1 MAISMNWVNDYVSVE
16 DIDLRL
22 LANKITTAGINIEK
36 VENKKINNL
45 VIGQVLE
52 CEDHK
57 DSDHLHVCQVDV
69 KSQVYQI
76 VCGAPNVHK
85 GMKVIVALPGAILPG
100 NFEIKTSTIRG
111 VTSNGMLCALFELGK
126 EEKTEENYNKGIHEV
141 TEEIEIGTDANIYL
155 GFDDTSYELDLNPN
169 RFDCNNHIPFSYEV
183 AAVLGKKVNLPTISY
198 SPIKDKVTNHM
209 NLKVETDNCTMYNLK
224 MVTDVKIGPSP
235 EFIKRRLEI
244 AGMRSIN
251 NVVDISNYVML
262 EYGQP
267 LHFFDKKKIGDTILV
282 RMAKDNEIIETLDK
296 KERVLSNKDIV
307 ITDGNKPI
315 CIAGVMG
322 GINSGI
328 DDNTTTIVIESA
340 IFNPYNVRYT
350 SLNHELRSEA
360 SLRYEKGLN
369 YEYCNM
375 AIERSCHLLEKY
387 AGAKVLEGTITHDQI
402 DKTPKEVA
410 FNLKDVNK
418 LLGMTLTVEDCKKSL
433 DGLGFVYTVDYDNTF
448 YTIIPNRRL
457 DVLPHVNDMA
467 EEVGRLYGYES
478 IIGKLPTVSSKTG
491 KYQGQSGLR
500 KDISKRLRALGL
512 NEARTYL
519 LVGDSENNLFKYNR
533 KEEINI
539 LKPMSSDKK
548 VIRQTIIPS
557 LLKVVDYNKNRGV
570 KDILLYEIAN
580 TYFNESEEDT
590 LVSGLLMG
598 NYLNQSWQKI
608 NIQVDFY
615 FVKGIVTNILDYL
628 GFKNRYTIE
637 PKEIDGLHPG
647 ISASIILDREEIG
660 IIGKVHP
667 SITAYDIYTFE
678 FSMKKLF
685 ASKVKPL
692 KYKELSKYPSIIK
705 DLAFIVK
712 NDTKASDIVNAIRK
726 SGGRLLHDIKI
737 FDVYQGENVKED
749 EKSIA
754 FSLTFMDETRTLT
767 EDEVMEAFN
776 KIIKYVEEKL
786 NAKLRDK

>member
-251 NVVDISNYVML
+251 NIVDISNYVML

-340 IFNPYNVRYT
+340 
-350 SLNHELRSEA
+350 
-360 SLRYEKGLN
+360 
-369 YEYCNM
+369 
-375 AIERSCHLLEKY
+375 
-387 AGAKVLEGTITHDQI
+387 
-402 DKTPKEVA
+402 
-410 FNLKDVNK
+410 
-418 LLGMTLTVEDCKKSL
+418 
-433 DGLGFVYTVDYDNTF
+433 
-448 YTIIPNRRL
+448 
-457 DVLPHVNDMA
+457 
-467 EEVGRLYGYES
+467 
-478 IIGKLPTVSSKTG
+478 
-491 KYQGQSGLR
+491 
-500 KDISKRLRALGL
+500 
-512 NEARTYL
+512 
-519 LVGDSENNLFKYNR
+519 
-533 KEEINI
+533 
-539 LKPMSSDKK
+539 
-548 VIRQTIIPS
+548 
-557 LLKVVDYNKNRGV
+557 
-570 KDILLYEIAN
+570 
-580 TYFNESEEDT
+580 
-590 LVSGLLMG
+590 
-598 NYLNQSWQKI
+598 
-608 NIQVDFY
+608 
-615 FVKGIVTNILDYL
+615 
-628 GFKNRYTIE
+628 
-637 PKEIDGLHPG
+637 
-647 ISASIILDREEIG
+647 
-660 IIGKVHP
+660 
-667 SITAYDIYTFE
+667 
-678 FSMKKLF
+678 
-685 ASKVKPL
+685 
-692 KYKELSKYPSIIK
+692 
-705 DLAFIVK
+705 
-712 NDTKASDIVNAIRK
+712 
-726 SGGRLLHDIKI
+726 
-737 FDVYQGENVKED
+737 
-749 EKSIA
+749 
-754 FSLTFMDETRTLT
+754 
-767 EDEVMEAFN
+767 
-776 KIIKYVEEKL
+776 
-786 NAKLRDK
+786 

>member
-1 MAISMNWVNDYVSVE
+1 MAISMNWVNDYVSLE
-16 DIDLRL
+16 DTDLRL
-22 LANKITTAGINIEK
+22 LKDKITTSGINIERI
-36 VENKKINNL
+36 ENKKINNL
-45 VIGQVLE
+45 VIGQVLQ
-52 CEDHK
+52 CEEHP
-57 DSDHLHVCQVDV
+57 DSDHLHVCKVDV
-69 KSQVYQI
+69 KTSTYQI
-76 VCGAPNVHK
+76 VCGAPNVRK
-85 GMKVIVALPGAILPG
+85 GIKVIVALPGAVLPG
-100 NFEIKTSTIRG
+100 NFEIKASKIRG
-111 VTSNGMLCALFELGK
+111 VESNGMLCALFELGK

-141 TEEIEIGTDANIYL
+141 EENIEIGTDANIYL

-183 AAVLGKKVNLPTISY
+183 AAVLGKKVKLPDTSY
-198 SPIKDKVTNHM
+198 TPIKDKVFDSFT
-209 NLKVETDNCTMYNLK
+209 LKVETKNCSMYNLK

-235 EFIKRRLEI
+235 DFIKRRLEI
-244 AGMRSIN
+244 AGIRSIN

-267 LHFFDKKKIGDTILV
+267 LHFFDKDKIGDTILV
-282 RMAKDNEIIETLDK
+282 RMAKDNETIETLDK
-296 KERVLSNKDIV
+296 KERTLSSEDIV

-328 DDNTTTIVIESA
+328 DEKTKTIVIESA
-340 IFNPYNVRYT
+340 IFNPYKVRYT

-387 AGAKVLEGTITHDQI
+387 ASAKVLDGTITHDEI
-402 DKTPKEVA
+402 DKTPRRVDFTLDE
-410 FNLKDVNK
+410 VNK
-418 LLGMTLTVEDCKKSL
+418 LLGMNLTVEDCKKSL
-433 DGLGFVYTVDYDNTF
+433 DGLGFEYTVDFDNTF

-467 EEVGRLYGYES
+467 EEVGRLYGYDS
-478 IIGKLPTVSSKTG
+478 IVGKLPTVSSKTG
-491 KYQGQSGLR
+491 KYQGQSALR
-500 KDISKRLRALGL
+500 KEISKRLRTLGL

-519 LVGDSENNLFKYNR
+519 LVGDNENNLFKYNR

-548 VIRQTIIPS
+548 IIRQTLIPS

-598 NYLNQSWQKI
+598 NYLNKSWQNI
-608 NIQVDFY
+608 NIKVDFY
-615 FVKGIVTNILDYL
+615 LVKGIVTNILDYL

-647 ISASIILDREEIG
+647 VSAAIILDREEIG

-667 SITAYDIYTFE
+667 SITACDIYTFE

-712 NDTKASDIVNAIRK
+712 NETKASDIVAAIRK
-726 SGGRLLHDIKI
+726 SGGRLLHDIQI
-737 FDVYQGENVKED
+737 FDVYQGENVKDD

-754 FSLTFMDETRTLT
+754 FSLTFMDDTRTLT
-767 EDEVMEAFN
+767 EDEVMEVFN
-776 KIIKYVEEKL
+776 KIIKYVEDKL
-786 NAKLRDK
+786 NAQLRDK